1 MIKPLD
7 VRNKEFRRCFR
18 GYDEQEVDG
27 FLDHIVDSMEKMLQ
41 ENTELWERV
50 ERMETAVAHYK
61 ELEDVL
67 KSTMLIAQKTA
78 QETKYSAE
86 KESEVII
93 QEAQARATEILRQ
106 ASQESEEILRKAST
120 ESERM
125 LTDSREQAETVLRQ
139 AQREGSR
146 VLDEATAKINRIM
159 MEYEELQKQS
169 KIFRA
174 KFRSFLNAQ
183 IEMLDSDDKR
193 RDSQSFPELPESAEL
208 AKEKL
213 A

>member
-7 VRNKEFRRCFR
+7 IRNKEFRRCFR
-18 GYDEQEVDG
+18 GYDEQEVDS
-27 FLDHIVDSMEKMLQ
+27 FLDHVVDAMDKLLR
-41 ENTELWERV
+41 ENTELSEQV
-50 ERMETAVAHYK
+50 QRMGTAVAHYK

-78 QETKYSAE
+78 QEMKASAE

-93 QEAQARATEILRQ
+93 QEAQARADEIVRQ
-106 ASQESEEILRKAST
+106 ASLESEEMVRKAST

-125 LTDSREQAETVLRQ
+125 LTDSREQAETILRQ
-139 AQREGSR
+139 AQQEGSR
-146 VLDEATAKINRIM
+146 VLDEATVKINRIM
-159 MEYEELQKQS
+159 AEYEELQKQS
-169 KIFRA
+169 KVFRA

-183 IEMLDSDDKR
+183 IEMLDVEEKTR
-193 RDSQSFPELPESAEL
+193 QGQAFPELPEPTGL
-208 AKEKL
+208 LREKL